1 MSSYMVLSM
10 VMRFFLVLTPLVSI
24 NLGLTSVIFTWR
36 VMEKMLSLVPSWWVK
51 ITRIPTK
58 RMTMKV

>member
-36 VMEKMLSLVPSWWVK
+36 VMEKMLSLVPSCWVK
-51 ITRIPTK
+51 ITRIP
-58 RMTMKV
+58 MKKMMMRT